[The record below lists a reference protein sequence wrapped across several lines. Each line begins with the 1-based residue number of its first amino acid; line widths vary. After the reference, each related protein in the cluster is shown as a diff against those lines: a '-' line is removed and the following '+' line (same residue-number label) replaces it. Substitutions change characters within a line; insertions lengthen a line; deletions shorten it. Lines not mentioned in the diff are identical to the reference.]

1 MRRSPLGL
9 TSVGSREKVPSVGDG
24 MGRSIVSH
32 NLVHLPFRKGSRAR
46 RALNRVHDRTHPST
60 IH

>member
-9 TSVGSREKVPSVGDG
+9 TSVRSREKVPPVGDG

-32 NLVHLPFRKGSRAR
+32 NLVHLPVRKGSQAR
-46 RALNRVHDRTHPST
+46 ELSIVCTTEYTH
-60 IH
+60 I